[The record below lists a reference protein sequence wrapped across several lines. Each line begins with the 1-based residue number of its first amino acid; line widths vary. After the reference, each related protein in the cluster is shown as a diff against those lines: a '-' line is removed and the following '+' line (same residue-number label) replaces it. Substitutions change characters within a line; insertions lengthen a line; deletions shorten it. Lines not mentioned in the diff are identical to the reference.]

1 VFYKNAIGEHP
12 NTYFLIPATGN
23 NNMMDKQIPE
33 TVDRHVFAINEV
45 CSMGQNI
52 QYAQNVRA
60 LHLNA
65 SYQFCFV
72 ICYIKAWGSVVVK
85 ALRY

>member
-1 VFYKNAIGEHP
+1 VFYKHSIVEHP

-23 NNMMDKQIPE
+23 NNMKDKQISE

-45 CSMGQNI
+45 CNMGSNI
-52 QYAQNVRA
+52 EYAQNVHA

-65 SYQFCFV
+65 SSQFCFEM
-72 ICYIKAWGSVVVK
+72 CYIN
-85 ALRY
+85 